1 MATPIASIASE
12 NLKGASPIRS
22 IVGAIPLGIG
32 DFLVNLLLGD
42 ITKPFTKG
50 FVFEVIDV
58 RQPRKALITKSLVIN
73 PERYT
78 LSEPFSVNLT
88 PAEDDSVVSEENGII
103 IREITL
109 EGTTG
114 LKKRK
119 EEALGRGGSL
129 GTEASG
135 VDHFRTL
142 RKMFR
147 DYSTMKKDPEMS
159 PFIQMHFHDVKQD
172 DHFVVVPR
180 SFETPR
186 NAKTNRVH
194 FIYRITLAAI
204 MELPPPS
211 KPPKEFD
218 FFGLGDTIKDITEA
232 VNDGRA
238 FFVEGINEIE
248 TIRRRIRNPE
258 EMFES
263 VAGSIN
269 AAHDLVDGVTGLIE
283 AGEEFFAATEDLCED
298 VEEIILNTI
307 DRLPSAEEQRATR
320 SITRS
325 RHALERIHNRRDKF
339 GTPLAQNQ
347 SRPFAGDRNLTNADL
362 RDKTGGATAGTRT
375 RLAFGSEREA
385 GLDLG
390 SFGGSHG
397 IIIKASDTID
407 TLAIRFDVPREAII
421 SLNDLRFPFI
431 TRSGAPGTL
440 KPGDTI
446 LIPVRAAGETGG
458 VTPNDLYLS
467 NEDILYGV
475 DIALDPVLLEQGIFD
490 VLIDE
495 AHGSVDVDYVRGV
508 ANVVQGVGIITG
520 TERETTNFISD
531 LGIRRTVG
539 IKGTLD
545 LVLVASVY
553 LREAILSDPRI
564 IGIDSSRVTLTG
576 DVLEQE
582 ISPVLL
588 NARDGVTLVVPYGKV
603 SSG

>member
-1 MATPIASIASE
+1 MATPIASVASE
-12 NLKGASPIRS
+12 GLKGASPIRS
-22 IVGAIPLGIG
+22 TLSAIPLGIG
-32 DFLVNLLLGD
+32 DFLVDLLLGE

-50 FVFEVIDV
+50 FVFEIIDV
-58 RQPRKALITKSLVIN
+58 RSPRQALITKSLVIN
-73 PERYT
+73 PERYD

-88 PAEDDSVVSEENGII
+88 PAEDDSVVAEENGII
-103 IREITL
+103 IREIVL

-114 LKKRK
+114 IKKRK

-142 RKMFR
+142 RGMFR
-147 DYSTMKKDPEMS
+147 TYSEMKKDPETA
-159 PFIQMHFHDVKQD
+159 PFIQMHFHNVKED

-180 SFETPR
+180 TFDTPR
-186 NAKTNRVH
+186 AAKKNKIH
-194 FIYRITLAAI
+194 FIYRITMAAI

-211 KPPKEFD
+211 KPPDAFD
-218 FFGLGDTIKDITEA
+218 FFGLGDAIKDITEA

-263 VAGSIN
+263 VAGSLN
-269 AAHDLVDGVTGLIE
+269 SAHDLVDGVVGLIE
-283 AGEEFFAATEDLCED
+283 AGEEFFAATEDLMED
-298 VEEIILNTI
+298 VQEIMDNTI
-307 DRLPSAEEQRATR
+307 IRFPTFEELKASR
-320 SITRS
+320 SIRQA
-325 RHALERIHNRRDKF
+325 RHSLERIHNRREKF
-339 GTPLAQNQ
+339 GQPLGQGP
-347 SRPFAGDRNLTNADL
+347 SRPFSGDRNLTNADL
-362 RDKTGGATAGTRT
+362 RENTGGATAGSRT
-375 RLAFGSEREA
+375 RLALGSEREA

-390 SFGGSHG
+390 SFGGTRG
-397 IIIKASDTID
+397 VIVKASDTID
-407 TLAIRFDVPREAII
+407 TLATKHDVPREAII
-421 SLNDLRFPFI
+421 SLNDLLFPFI

-458 VTPNDLYLS
+458 VSPNDFYLT

-475 DIALDPVLLEQGIFD
+475 DIALDSELMAQGIFD
-490 VLIDE
+490 MKIDE
-495 AHGSVDVDYVRGV
+495 AHGSVDVEMVRGV
-508 ANVVQGVGIITG
+508 NNVVQGVGIITG

-545 LVLVASVY
+545 LVLIASVY

-564 IGIDSSRVTLTG
+564 VGIDSSRVVLVG
-576 DVLEQE
+576 DSLEQE

-588 NARDGVTLVVPYGKV
+588 NARDGVTLVVPYGKA
-603 SSG
+603 SG